1 MSKRNVPMEKGFP
14 IFLAH
19 VTTKEVEDKS
29 EKKRLEDLPI
39 VQDFPEVF
47 PEDLSGLPLTRQVE
61 FQIDLVP
68 GFIRPSS
75 SPWGAPV
82 LFVKKKDGSFRMCI
96 DYRELNKLTV
106 KNRYPLPRIDDLFD
120 QLQGS
125 SVYSKIDLRSGYHQL
140 RVREEDILKTAF
152 RTRYGHYEFQVMPFG
167 LTNAPA
173 VNKQEHE
180 EHLKIILELLKKEE
194 LYAKF
199 SKCEFWIPK
208 VQFLGHVIDSEGIH
222 VDPTKIESIKDWAS
236 PKSPTKIRQFLGL
249 AGYYRRFIEGKRF
262 SAVEWS
268 KVMQWLHLAIT
279 EGNKDFIA
287 YCDASKKGLGAVLMQ
302 REKWCSLSRSG
313 DIIYMELRKANVV
326 ADALSRKEREP
337 PLRVRALVMTISL
350 DLPKQILNAQTE
362 AQKPENIKS
371 EDVGGMLV
379 ENAKF
384 PEAIREQKLEPR
396 ADGTL
401 PSGIVGYKP
410 RYRWEVGITYM
421 DFVTKL
427 PKTSQGY
434 DTIWVIVDRL
444 TKSAIF
450 TPMRETDPLDKLA
463 RLYLK
468 EVVTRH
474 GIPVS
479 IICDRDPRFAILWRS
494 LQNALG
500 TNLDMSTAYHPQT
513 DGQSERTIQTLED
526 MLRACAIDFGK
537 GWVNHLPLVEFS
549 YNNSYHASIK
559 AAPFEALYGRKCRS
573 PVCWTE
579 VGEAQIL
586 GPELIQE
593 TTEKII
599 QIKQRMQAAR
609 DRQKSY
615 ADLKRKPME
624 FQVGDKV
631 MLKVSPWKGVV
642 RFGKRGKL
650 NPRYVGPFKVIERVG
665 EVAYKLELPEE
676 LSRVHNTFHVS
687 NLKKCHADEPLAV
700 PLDGLHLDDKLH
712 FVEEPLEIVGREVK
726 RLKRSRIPLVKVR
739 WNSKRGPEFTWERE
753 DQFKKKYPHLFTK
766 TTPSSSAASPRLK
779 DHKRKHDS
787 VDDGDDDDDE
797 GLQLDQPGL
806 MTKVQRNQG
815 SLMHLLP
822 NNFSASSMDAHITD
836 TRMKGMTQIM
846 KETEITHIP
855 MVSATTWFKADSEKR
870 EDLRTG
876 KKKLCKA
883 DLEGPAFNL
892 VKAFHKN
899 SVFLQYQM
907 DELNYDH
914 QVLVYGITY
923 WWFRRKEFYINKHSE
938 PSDCEAVR
946 SQMQILSVIS
956 VKIIMANVNH
966 DDEVPVVEPNQH
978 NDVPVVPEPVLEDED
993 EDPEE
998 EEFEEEEEDPQ
1009 EEEDDMEVN
1018 IEEDEFE
1025 PELTYKCSQSLGA
1038 YL

>member
-1 MSKRNVPMEKGFP
+1 M
-14 IFLAH
+14 
-19 VTTKEVEDKS
+19 
-29 EKKRLEDLPI
+29 
-39 VQDFPEVF
+39 
-47 PEDLSGLPLTRQVE
+47 RQ
-61 FQIDLVP
+61 
-68 GFIRPSS
+68 RR
-75 SPWGAPV
+75 W
-82 LFVKKKDGSFRMCI
+82 
-96 DYRELNKLTV
+96 
-106 KNRYPLPRIDDLFD
+106 
-120 QLQGS
+120 
-125 SVYSKIDLRSGYHQL
+125 
-140 RVREEDILKTAF
+140 
-152 RTRYGHYEFQVMPFG
+152 
-167 LTNAPA
+167 
-173 VNKQEHE
+173 
-180 EHLKIILELLKKEE
+180 LELLSD
-194 LYAKF
+194 YD
-199 SKCEFWIPK
+199 C
-208 VQFLGHVIDSEGIH
+208 D
-222 VDPTKIESIKDWAS
+222 
-236 PKSPTKIRQFLGL
+236 IRYHPG
-249 AGYYRRFIEGKRF
+249 
-262 SAVEWS
+262 
-268 KVMQWLHLAIT
+268 
-279 EGNKDFIA
+279 
-287 YCDASKKGLGAVLMQ
+287 
-302 REKWCSLSRSG
+302 
-313 DIIYMELRKANVV
+313 KANVV

-362 AQKPENIKS
+362 ARKPENIKS
-371 EDVGGMLV
+371 EDVGGMLI

-401 PSGIVGYKP
+401 CLNGRSWLPCYGDLRTVIMHESHKSKYSIHPGSDKMYQDMKKLYWWPNMKADIATYVSKCLTCAKVKAEHQRPSGLLVQPKIPEWK
-410 RYRWEVGITYM
+410 WDNITM

-427 PKTSQGY
+427 PKSSQGY

-463 RLYLK
+463 RMYLK

-479 IICDRDPRFAILWRS
+479 IICDRDPRFASNFWRS

-650 NPRYVGPFKVIERVG
+650 NPRYVGPFKVLEKVG

-712 FVEEPLEIVGREVK
+712 FVEEPLEIMGREVK

-753 DQFKKKYPHLFTK
+753 DQFKKKYPHLFIK
-766 TTPSSSAASPRLK
+766 IAPSSSAAS
-779 DHKRKHDS
+779 
-787 VDDGDDDDDE
+787 
-797 GLQLDQPGL
+797 
-806 MTKVQRNQG
+806 
-815 SLMHLLP
+815 
-822 NNFSASSMDAHITD
+822 
-836 TRMKGMTQIM
+836 
-846 KETEITHIP
+846 
-855 MVSATTWFKADSEKR
+855 
-870 EDLRTG
+870 
-876 KKKLCKA
+876 
-883 DLEGPAFNL
+883 
-892 VKAFHKN
+892 
-899 SVFLQYQM
+899 
-907 DELNYDH
+907 
-914 QVLVYGITY
+914 
-923 WWFRRKEFYINKHSE
+923 
-938 PSDCEAVR
+938 
-946 SQMQILSVIS
+946 
-956 VKIIMANVNH
+956 
-966 DDEVPVVEPNQH
+966 
-978 NDVPVVPEPVLEDED
+978 
-993 EDPEE
+993 
-998 EEFEEEEEDPQ
+998 
-1009 EEEDDMEVN
+1009 
-1018 IEEDEFE
+1018 
-1025 PELTYKCSQSLGA
+1025 
-1038 YL
+1038 